1 MIVLYGMET
10 LTIQLVITQIHLQ
23 NVSGCDS
30 IAYLDLTIYYSVY
43 TYDTIVACD
52 SANWNNTTYTN
63 SGIYIDTLLT
73 VNGADSIK
81 TLDLTINYSAF
92 SSEQIIACDSAIW
105 NGNTY
110 NTSGIYID
118 TLQTIFG
125 CDSVASLYLT
135 INNSN
140 FTSRYRRSM

>member
-1 MIVLYGMET
+1 M
-10 LTIQLVITQIHLQ
+10 
-23 NVSGCDS
+23 
-30 IAYLDLTIYYSVY
+30 
-43 TYDTIVACD
+43 
-52 SANWNNTTYTN
+52 
-63 SGIYIDTLLT
+63 
-73 VNGADSIK
+73 
-81 TLDLTINYSAF
+81 DLTINYSAF

-140 FTSRYRRSM
+140 FTLDTVEVCDDIIWNGNVYTSSGNYTDTLQTANGCDSVVTIDLA